1 MTLKTAREHWQDY
14 CAVAPGI
21 RSQFGL
27 SAALQYVVGE
37 KLMAFA
43 QTAETS
49 EAFRAELPAF
59 CDGVRKLFTKDE
71 IAKHFEATNSA
82 SLMEKDLFAEASSEE
97 EEQLHEILE
106 EERQDRERHSWV
118 RAMLLRT
125 GS

>member
-21 RSQFGL
+21 RSHFGL
-27 SAALQYVVGE
+27 SAALQYV
-37 KLMAFA
+37 
-43 QTAETS
+43 
-49 EAFRAELPAF
+49 
-59 CDGVRKLFTKDE
+59 DE